1 MPTSTKKAPAVKKL
15 TREVI
20 TIDAAGKV
28 VGRLACQIAELLM
41 GKNKPDYVPH
51 IDSGATVRVINADKL
66 EYTGKKMEQKVLFRS
81 SNRPSGI
88 TRLPVAKLQIDK
100 PGEILRHAVKYML
113 PKNRTQ
119 ADRMVRLIIVKK

>member
-1 MPTSTKKAPAVKKL
+1 MPKM

-20 TIDAAGKV
+20 TIDGTGRI
-28 VGRLACQIAELLM
+28 VGRLASEIAMLLV
-41 GKNKPDYVPH
+41 GKHQPTYIPH
-51 IDSGATVRVINADKL
+51 IDSGAIVKVTNVDKL
-66 EYTGKKMEQKVLFRS
+66 VYSGKKMEQKVLFRS

-88 TRLPVAKLQIDK
+88 KRLPVAKLQIDK

-119 ADRMVRLIIVKK
+119 DDRLKRLIFV

>member
-1 MPTSTKKAPAVKKL
+1 MPTTTKKLPVQKI
-15 TREVI
+15 TREVV

-28 VGRLACQIAELLM
+28 VGRLATQIAAILM
-41 GKNKPDYVPH
+41 GKNKPDYTPH
-51 IDSGATVRVINADKL
+51 IDSGAVVRVINADKL

-88 TRLPVAKLQIDK
+88 KRLPVAKLQVEK

-119 ADRMVRLIIVKK
+119 ADRMVRLIIVK

>member
-1 MPTSTKKAPAVKKL
+1 MPTTTKKVSVKPI
-15 TREVI
+15 TREVV

-28 VGRLACQIAELLM
+28 VGRLATQIAAILM
-41 GKNKPDYVPH
+41 GKNKPDYTPH
-51 IDSGATVRVINADKL
+51 IDSGAVVRVINADKL

-88 TRLPVAKLQIDK
+88 KRLAVAKLQVDK
-100 PGEILRHAVKYML
+100 PGEILCHAVKYML

-119 ADRMVRLIIVKK
+119 ADRMARLIIVV

>member
-1 MPTSTKKAPAVKKL
+1 MPTTTKKAPVKKI
-15 TREVI
+15 TREVV

-28 VGRLACQIAELLM
+28 VGRLATQIAAILM
-41 GKNKPDYVPH
+41 GKNKPDYTPH
-51 IDSGATVRVINADKL
+51 IDSGAVVRVINADKL

-88 TRLPVAKLQIDK
+88 KRLPVAKLQVEK

-119 ADRMVRLIIVKK
+119 ADRMVRLIIVK